1 MGRCQTI
8 QMQDVAGRLL
18 TSIKLAFSTLLLLQ
32 SALSCGLA
40 MRYVSDAVD
49 SDCLCKSKRL
59 LQGKRSIALFQ
70 IGDTQSQ
77 FPSCCRSQLIMDH
90 CKFCQQPVKRHSRK
104 SLRVLGSV
112 GEPINPSA
120 WRQGTVNP
128 SSIYL
133 PPGCISL
140 LVCPI
145 HTTSVRMDHIAKQL
159 AVTSENT
166 LNSCPCWILF

>member
-1 MGRCQTI
+1 MVYTATTFKYAFDYHDDDIYWCTADCGWITGHSYLTYGPLLNGASIVVFEGVPNYPDAGRCWEI
-8 QMQDVAGRLL
+8 VDKYKV
-18 TSIKLAFSTLLLLQ
+18 SIFYTAPTAIRSL
-32 SALSCGLA
+32 
-40 MRYVSDAVD
+40 MRS
-49 SDCLCKSKRL
+49 
-59 LQGKRSIALFQ
+59 GNE
-70 IGDTQSQ
+70 
-77 FPSCCRSQLIMDH
+77 
-90 CKFCQQPVKRHSRK
+90 PVKRHSRK

-159 AVTSENT
+159 AVTSENR

>member
-49 SDCLCKSKRL
+49 SQCLCKSLPWLGNSKHV

-77 FPSCCRSQLIMDH
+77 FPSCCGSQLIMYH

-120 WRQGTVNP
+120 WRQGTINP

-159 AVTSENT
+159 AVTREN
-166 LNSCPCWILF
+166 IE

>member
-1 MGRCQTI
+1 MGRCQTT
-8 QMQDVAGRLL
+8 QMQDVAGRLW

-32 SALSCGLA
+32 YALSCGLA

-49 SDCLCKSKRL
+49 SHCLCKSLPWLGNSKL
-59 LQGKRSIALFQ
+59 VLQGKRSIALFQ
-70 IGDTQSQ
+70 TGDTQSQ
-77 FPSCCRSQLIMDH
+77 FPSCCGSQLIMYH

-128 SSIYL
+128 SSIYF

-145 HTTSVRMDHIAKQL
+145 
-159 AVTSENT
+159 T
-166 LNSCPCWILF
+166 LHQ